1 MSVRTGAVWQW
12 VATTGLA
19 LAACRHPPPQTGDPI
34 ASGARVSDA
43 YGDVIELDQGWTDD
57 TQQAFY
63 NTPQGAQIMPY
74 AWILALEQSDR
85 QTAFLD
91 PANIERYRYLPR
103 KKSSGN
109 PDGLPVG
116 WTKGAD
122 DRGGQWLGFTCAACH
137 TAQLEYT
144 APGADTPLGIRI
156 DGGPT
161 LADFNGLNLAM
172 VAALSATLADPA
184 KFDRFARSVLG
195 AGASPNELSALRGQV
210 EGQTAALD
218 TRNKINQADVAYGF
232 ARIDAIGFILNQT
245 MSTLPNI
252 PENAKPS
259 DAPASYPFLW
269 GTDQSDVVQWTGF
282 AANFS
287 GAGVLVRNG
296 GEVVGVYGQVEL
308 SSAPRYPS
316 SLMFENLGQ
325 LENWVRELNSPQ
337 WPAALPAIDQDKARR
352 GEKLFAQACA
362 SCHQVIARK
371 HEIKTAYKAV
381 ITPIAE
387 LGTDPTELDNLDKR
401 TYKAGLFEGKK
412 SAVLTGD
419 VIGATTTGLNPLV
432 NTVTGALL
440 DHAEEA
446 VRAFAAQYATI
457 TGRPSASQPGYKAR
471 PLNGIWATA
480 PYLHN
485 GSVPN
490 LYELLLPPS
499 QRSTSFVLGSR
510 AFDPVRVGFALD
522 QPTTATAYTPFVFKA
537 GPMSDPQLR
546 GNWNSGHEYLT
557 TPTGVPFTEA
567 QRWELVEYM
576 KTL

>member
-1 MSVRTGAVWQW
+1 MSARSKAWWRGVMA
-12 VATTGLA
+12 AGLT
-19 LAACRHPPPQTGDPI
+19 LAACRHPPPQQGNPI
-34 ASGARVSDA
+34 TSGSRVDDA

-63 NTPQGAQIMPY
+63 NTPQGAEIMPY

-103 KKSSGN
+103 KKSAGN

-122 DRGGQWLGFTCAACH
+122 NRGGQWLGFTCAACH
-137 TAQLEYT
+137 TAQIEYT
-144 APGADTPLGIRI
+144 APGSQPIGIRL
-156 DGGPT
+156 DGAPT
-161 LADFNGLNLAM
+161 LADFNGLNLAW
-172 VAALSATLADPA
+172 VAALQATLADPG
-184 KFDRFARSVLG
+184 KFDRFAKAVLG
-195 AGASPNELSALRGQV
+195 SGDSPNARSALRG
-210 EGQTAALD
+210 ELETQTDALD

-245 MSTLPNI
+245 MSTLPGI

-296 GEVVGVYGQVEL
+296 GEVIGVYGRVDL
-308 SSAPRYPS
+308 NNTLRYPS
-316 SLMFENLGQ
+316 SMMFENLGN

-337 WPAALPAIDQDKARR
+337 WPAALPAIDQGKAKR

-362 SCHQVIARK
+362 SCHQVIPRSRA
-371 HEIKTAYKAV
+371 IKTAYKAV
-381 ITPIAE
+381 ITPIEE
-387 LGTDPTELDNLDKR
+387 LRTDPVELDNLDKR
-401 TYKAGLFEGKK
+401 TYKAGIFEGKK
-412 SAVLTGD
+412 SAGVAGD

-432 NTVTGALL
+432 NAVTGSIF
-440 DHAEEA
+440 DHADQA
-446 VRAFAAQYATI
+446 ARAFAAQYATI
-457 TGRPSASQPGYKAR
+457 TGRPSAASPGYKGR

-490 LYELLLPPS
+490 LYEILLPEE
-499 QRSTSFVLGSR
+499 QRSKTFVLGSR
-510 AFDPVRVGFALD
+510 AFDPVRVGFTMD
-522 QPTTATAYTPFVFKA
+522 QPTTADGYSPFVL
-537 GPMSDPQLR
+537 DTTQR
-546 GNWNSGHEYLT
+546 GNWNTGHEYT
-557 TPTGVPFTEA
+557 TTATGVPFSDE

>member
-1 MSVRTGAVWQW
+1 MSAQSKAWRRCVMA
-12 VATTGLA
+12 AGLA
-19 LAACRHPPPQTGDPI
+19 LAACRHPPPQQGNPI
-34 ASGARVSDA
+34 PSGARVDDA

-63 NTPQGAQIMPY
+63 NTPQGAEIMPY
-74 AWILALEQSDR
+74 AWILALEQGDR

-103 KKSSGN
+103 KKSAGN

-122 DRGGQWLGFTCAACH
+122 TRGGQWLGFTCAACH

-144 APGADTPLGIRI
+144 APGSDQPIGIRL
-156 DGGPT
+156 DGAPT
-161 LADFNGLNLAM
+161 LADFNGLNLAW

-184 KFDRFARSVLG
+184 KFDRFAKAVLG
-195 AGASPNELSALRGQV
+195 SGDSPNARSALRGQL
-210 EGQTAALD
+210 ETQTAALD
-218 TRNKINQADVAYGF
+218 TRNKINQGDVAYGF

-245 MSTLPNI
+245 MSTLPGI

-296 GEVVGVYGQVEL
+296 GEVIGVYGRVDL
-308 SSAPRYPS
+308 NNSLRYPS
-316 SLMFENLGQ
+316 SLMFENLGN

-337 WPAALPAIDQDKARR
+337 WPAALPAIDQGKAKR

-362 SCHQVIARK
+362 SCHQVIPRSRA
-371 HEIKTAYKAV
+371 IQTAYKAV
-381 ITPIAE
+381 ITPIEE
-387 LGTDPTELDNLDKR
+387 LRTDPVELDNLDKR
-401 TYKAGLFEGKK
+401 TYKAGIFEGKK
-412 SAVLTGD
+412 SAGVAGD

-432 NTVTGALL
+432 NAVTGSLFDQPEQA
-440 DHAEEA
+440 A
-446 VRAFAAQYATI
+446 RAFAAQYATI
-457 TGRPSASQPGYKAR
+457 TGRPSASSPGYKGR

-490 LYELLLPPS
+490 LYEILLPEE
-499 QRSTSFVLGSR
+499 QRSKTFVLGSR
-510 AFDPVRVGFALD
+510 AFDPVRVGFAMD
-522 QPTTATAYTPFVFKA
+522 QPTTADGYSPFVL
-537 GPMSDPQLR
+537 DTTRR
-546 GNWNSGHEYLT
+546 GNWNTGHEYT
-557 TPTGVPFTEA
+557 TTATGVPFSDE